1 MGFLVFLFNL
11 GKGSVR
17 ESRDKIKYFPWL
29 FKIFFLTSFFRLLAL
44 NQNECRVIKTIIQ
57 IRAGGQRGNSPSRRA
72 HPRLSAL

>member
-17 ESRDKIKYFPWL
+17 ESRDKIKYFSGLL
-29 FKIFFLTSFFRLLAL
+29 FFFLTSLFRLLAL
-44 NQNECRVIKTIIQ
+44 NQNGCRVIKTIIQ